1 MTTIL
6 VTGAAGPLAR
16 LVADQLAAEADLVG
30 ADVRPLPPDGSFPG
44 PFYQAYYTQRKI
56 DDVFRRHRPDVVV
69 HLGRIRGTE
78 LESFHHRFTQ
88 NVLGTRHL
96 LDQALRFGVKRIV
109 VLSTYH
115 VYGAHQHNH
124 IHIGEDEPLR
134 ASQIFPELADAVEL
148 DHAATAFLWRHRKV
162 ETVVL
167 RPCNIVGPSLNNM
180 ISRLLRSGRRVPVLL
195 GYDPMMQF
203 LHELDAARAIAM
215 AVRKERAW
223 GVYNVAGEG
232 VVPWSHAI
240 RLAGAEPVPVP
251 HLLAYPLVGMLA
263 RWRLVFPKHLMDYF
277 RYPTVIDD
285 DAFRADF
292 GFAPALTT
300 VKTLRSVRGGHAAD
314 LDDLETAPRAPSG
327 DDPARVDAPEG
338 AA

>member
-1 MTTIL
+1 MTAIL

-16 LVADQLAAEADLVG
+16 LVAEALVDHPALDGAELLG
-30 ADVRPLPPDGSFPG
+30 ADVRPMPPGTSFPG

-78 LESFHHRFTQ
+78 LESFQRRFTQ
-88 NVLGTRHL
+88 NVLGTRNL
-96 LDQALRFGVKRIV
+96 LEQALRHGARRVV

-124 IHIGEDEPLR
+124 VHIGEDEPLR

-148 DHAATAFLWRHRKV
+148 DHAAAAFLWRHRKV

-180 ISRLLRSGRRVPVLL
+180 ISRLLRSGRRVPTLL
-195 GYDPMMQF
+195 GYDPVMQF
-203 LHELDAARAIAM
+203 LHEADAARAIAE
-215 AVRKERAW
+215 AVAKDRAW

-240 RLAGAEPVPVP
+240 RLAGAEPLPVP
-251 HLLAYPLVGMLA
+251 HVLAYPLVGMLA

-292 GFAPALTT
+292 RFAPALSA
-300 VKTLRSVRGGHAAD
+300 VKTLRSVRGRLRAH
-314 LDDLETAPRAPSG
+314 EEAP
-327 DDPARVDAPEG
+327 
-338 AA
+338 